1 MMEQSAAFVSTY
13 TTEYG
18 IIVPSFV
25 TCNLLRSA
33 DLAGK
38 KEWKITTDSD
48 TTWRAYQSEVKDIR
62 KKIIPLWDALVRL
75 TGESVPLGKALIE
88 LLDKFPFSVYL
99 SEQKARLKV
108 KTIDYFVTNIF
119 HFRLVSTPRCI

>member
-1 MMEQSAAFVSTY
+1 MEQSAAFVSTY
-13 TTEYG
+13 MTEYG

-62 KKIIPLWDALVRL
+62 NKIINCLY
-75 TGESVPLGKALIE
+75 
-88 LLDKFPFSVYL
+88 FSFAFCSL
-99 SEQKARLKV
+99 R
-108 KTIDYFVTNIF
+108 
-119 HFRLVSTPRCI
+119 

>member
-1 MMEQSAAFVSTY
+1 MVRRRSLRLFIHLLKQRFWCLLVWKPRYQVASVKHGLLRDKIMEQSAAFVSTY
-13 TTEYG
+13 MTEYG

-62 KKIIPLWDALVRL
+62 NQIINCLYFEFRFLF
-75 TGESVPLGKALIE
+75 TQINT
-88 LLDKFPFSVYL
+88 
-99 SEQKARLKV
+99 EQK
-108 KTIDYFVTNIF
+108 FV
-119 HFRLVSTPRCI
+119 